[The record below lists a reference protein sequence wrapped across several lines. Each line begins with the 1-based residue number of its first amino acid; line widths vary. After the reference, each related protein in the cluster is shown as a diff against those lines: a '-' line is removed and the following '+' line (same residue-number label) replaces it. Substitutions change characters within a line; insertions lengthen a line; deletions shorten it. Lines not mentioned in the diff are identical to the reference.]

1 MLLINYYLN
10 ACICIGIRTVYIFP
24 HKLCCWRKYILEFK
38 FRIVCA
44 LLPDVFRQQLAC
56 FMQFTF
62 WGLVPACLM
71 MLAGIIFAMCKL
83 TYFRVWKEASVY
95 QRMLSSLP
103 SYNWC
108 MSVLVGWAW
117 KWWLWLKFYILVS
130 GLCIDIISGADVCRC
145 LLVLIHI
152 QYQSPGWNISSAM
165 LDFLNILKL

>member
-56 FMQFTF
+56 FMHFTF
-62 WGLVPACLM
+62 WGLVPDCLM

-83 TYFRVWKEASVY
+83 TYFRVWKEASVF

-108 MSVLVGWAW
+108 MSVLGWLGLKVVVVVKVLYIG
-117 KWWLWLKFYILVS
+117 KWSMYRYYF
-130 GLCIDIISGADVCRC
+130 RC
-145 LLVLIHI
+145 WCL
-152 QYQSPGWNISSAM
+152 
-165 LDFLNILKL
+165 